1 MGGLTKPMKLSA
13 DLLTLLARKKP
24 AVPNASNNSGPTSRK
39 TISKTLRTSNSLS
52 PTRRWPRFSVATVSV
67 LLAWPN
73 FFLPICLK
81 SCFPLPDDG
90 LEKWDNFF
98 LKIRTFVIQ
107 QQLSRSSNED
117 TKVPHEN

>member
-24 AVPNASNNSGPTSRK
+24 AVPNASDNSGPTSRK

-117 TKVPHEN
+117 TKVPHKN